1 MGPVDHAGEGL
12 TGEAVDSAPETDV
25 TPSEQ
30 PSSRPPRRRLLRLD
44 VREPATPL
52 MRKALGALGIGV
64 VVLAWWLI
72 TLGDTPE
79 TRLISPVL
87 LPSPLEVIQA
97 FPALLE
103 RDLIQSILATLQRV
117 FFGFGLAVL
126 VGVPLGILAGSW
138 RVFDATSAPLAVF
151 GRNIPIAALIPLTIL
166 WFGIDESQKVMFIF
180 IACVPFV
187 FSDAVVAVI
196 GVQERYVDTAKTLGA
211 NGGQVVRKVLM
222 PLALPDIYNSVR
234 NLFGLAFGYIM
245 LAELINAGYGLGYLL
260 STSQRRG
267 LIEHIIIILILIGIL
282 AFAIDR
288 MLNWFQRGLFPY
300 RAQGE

>member
-1 MGPVDHAGEGL
+1 MTDPEGKP
-12 TGEAVDSAPETDV
+12 PEV
-25 TPSEQ
+25 RS
-30 PSSRPPRRRLLRLD
+30 PRRRFLRLD
-44 VREPATPL
+44 VREPASPL
-52 MRKALGALGIGV
+52 LRKVLGALGIGV

-72 TLGDTPE
+72 TLGETPE
-79 TRLISPVL
+79 TRFISPVL
-87 LPSPLEVIQA
+87 LPSPLEVIRA

-103 RDLIQSILATLQRV
+103 RDLLQSVFATLQRV

-126 VGVPLGILAGSW
+126 VGVPLGILAGAW

-166 WFGIDESQKVMFIF
+166 WFGIDETQKVMFIF
-180 IACVPFV
+180 IACVPFL

-211 NGGQVVRKVLM
+211 SNRQTVRKVLM
-222 PLALPDIYNSVR
+222 PLALPDIYSSIR

-288 MLNWFQRGLFPY
+288 LLAWFQKGFFPY
-300 RAQGE
+300 RAQGD